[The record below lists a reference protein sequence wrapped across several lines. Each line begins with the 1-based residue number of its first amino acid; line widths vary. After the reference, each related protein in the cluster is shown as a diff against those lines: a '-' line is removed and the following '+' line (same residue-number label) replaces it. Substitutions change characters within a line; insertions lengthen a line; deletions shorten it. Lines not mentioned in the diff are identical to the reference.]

1 MLLRAYVRG
10 LCIAQTQWKN
20 ARKKTAAST
29 VDTHTGYICISLNPR
44 KRVHSFADSSVSDG
58 RSYSS
63 THRLYI
69 TKPKGEGNACILL
82 QAAVLLMA
90 DNLSLSH
97 KRTHTQVPSH
107 LTCINTKHIH
117 KTHPFKHITTT
128 TPNTHTSRSWDTSN
142 YVDRSAST
150 LKRLSLTDL
159 TLIVT
164 FTHHGQLL
172 L

>member
-1 MLLRAYVRG
+1 MHTCVVCVSLRRSG
-10 LCIAQTQWKN
+10 RMPGKE
-20 ARKKTAAST
+20 TAAST

-97 KRTHTQVPSH
+97 KPTHTQVPSQS
-107 LTCINTKHIH
+107 TCINTKHMH

-128 TPNTHTSRSWDTSN
+128 TPNTHTHLVPGILPT
-142 YVDRSAST
+142 T
-150 LKRLSLTDL
+150 LTDQRPL
-159 TLIVT
+159 
-164 FTHHGQLL
+164 
-172 L
+172 

>member
-82 QAAVLLMA
+82 QAAVLQMA

-107 LTCINTKHIH
+107 LTCINIKHMH

-128 TPNTHTSRSWDTSN
+128 TPNTHTHLVPGILPT
-142 YVDRSAST
+142 T
-150 LKRLSLTDL
+150 LTDQRPL
-159 TLIVT
+159 
-164 FTHHGQLL
+164 
-172 L
+172 